1 MRTMAIITLLLVGH
15 VAISQDAQSEI
26 NNQVWKPFIKTFTQY
41 DMEGFMALHSRD
53 LVRCARDGN
62 SVMNWTEYYNNTRDG
77 ELRAKMANRKRA
89 IDLRFL
95 ERISNGN
102 QAVETG
108 IYKTTSFKTDGSTS
122 DFYGK
127 FLVVLRKEN
136 GVWKILVDTDSS
148 EGGTISAQSF
158 QNAKPIE

>member
-1 MRTMAIITLLLVGH
+1 MTKTITSLLLLLSP
-15 VAISQDAQSEI
+15 ALICQDIQKEIS
-26 NNQVWKPFIKTFTQY
+26 NQVWKPFIKTFTEY
-41 DMEGFMALHSRD
+41 DTEGFMALHSKD
-53 LVRCARDGN
+53 LIRSSRDGN
-62 SVMNWTEYYNNTRDG
+62 SVLEWTTYYNNTRDG

-95 ERISNGN
+95 ERISSTN
-102 QAVETG
+102 QAVEVG
-108 IYKTTSFKTDGSTS
+108 IYKTTSFQSDGTAR

-148 EGGTISAQSF
+148 EGGTINAQSF
-158 QNAKPIE
+158 LDAKPLE